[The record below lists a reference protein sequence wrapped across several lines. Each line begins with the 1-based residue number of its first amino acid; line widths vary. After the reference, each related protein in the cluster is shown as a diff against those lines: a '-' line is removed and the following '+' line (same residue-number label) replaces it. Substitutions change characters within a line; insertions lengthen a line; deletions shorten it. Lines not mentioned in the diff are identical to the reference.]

1 MLQKM
6 NDVINIYIAVGL
18 IGVLVILLIA
28 QCIKD
33 DKYGYSDSDYLM
45 IKMGSGIIKTNTES
59 LADKVFK
66 IITALNKK
74 QYENIEYLIIPA
86 TKHLDEFI
94 KINPVSGNAEL
105 FELKARIIYETEIG
119 DLSSGVMSDVNS
131 AILPYDNFIKKLK
144 IVHKMLIN
152 KLCNGGLLDY
162 RSIAYI
168 VEQCCKITPI
178 YYENDTGNVVLPK
191 SNNTSL
197 PKLSL
202 FEAKQS
208 QPADQN
214 TDQTIERRPT
224 VLKVHKQPK
233 KAQNIDRNQ
242 ERS

>member
-1 MLQKM
+1 M

-33 DKYGYSDSDYLM
+33 DKYDYSDSGYLM
-45 IKMGSGIIKTNTES
+45 IKTGKGIIKTNAETLS
-59 LADKVFK
+59 DKIFK
-66 IITALNKK
+66 IIISLNKK
-74 QYENIEYLIIPA
+74 QYENMEHLIVPA
-86 TKHLDEFI
+86 VKHLDEFI
-94 KINPVSGNAEL
+94 KINPISGNAEL
-105 FELKARIIYETEIG
+105 FELKARIIYETESE

-131 AILPYDNFIKKLK
+131 AIKPYDNFIKKLK
-144 IVHKMLIN
+144 IVHKMLTN

-168 VEQCCKITPI
+168 ADQCHKITPI
-178 YYENDTGNVVLPK
+178 QYENDTGSVVLPK
-191 SNNTSL
+191 YNNTAN
-197 PKLSL
+197 PTLSL
-202 FEAKQS
+202 FTTKQS

-233 KAQNIDRNQ
+233 RANTIDRNQ